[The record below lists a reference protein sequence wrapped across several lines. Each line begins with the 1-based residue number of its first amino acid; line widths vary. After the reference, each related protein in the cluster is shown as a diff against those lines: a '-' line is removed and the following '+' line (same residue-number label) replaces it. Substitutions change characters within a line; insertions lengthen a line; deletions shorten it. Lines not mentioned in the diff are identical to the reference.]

1 MAVGLAPAVANAIL
15 DALCRSVAWSE
26 PAELWVKLHIGD
38 PGAAGTANPAGETD
52 RVQAIFASGAAG
64 GAISNTTALQWTG
77 VSNAEDYTHWSAWDS
92 NAAGNFQFSGLMTA
106 NAVLI
111 GDNFSIPVGDL
122 DVTLTVAA

>member
-52 RVQAIFASGAAG
+52 RVQAIFASSASG
-64 GAISNTTALQWTG
+64 GAISNTTALVWTG
-77 VSNAEDYTHWSAWDS
+77 VSNAEDYTHWSAWDA

-106 NAVLI
+106 NAVLV
-111 GDNFSIPVGDL
+111 GDNFTIPVGDL